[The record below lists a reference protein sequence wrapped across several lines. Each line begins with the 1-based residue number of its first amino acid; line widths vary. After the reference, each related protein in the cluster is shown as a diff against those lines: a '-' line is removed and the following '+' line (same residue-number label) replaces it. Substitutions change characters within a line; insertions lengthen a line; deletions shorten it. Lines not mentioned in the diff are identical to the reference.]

1 LEHAAN
7 DSASYDMSSLVIM
20 ELRKIIRA
28 IDRNSKSLIRR
39 VGLTMPQLVILQ
51 YICSQTEVSVGV
63 IAKNNHLSDATVTG
77 ILERLE
83 RRGFI
88 VKRKSD
94 SDRRRVLIKSTEMG
108 KDVIQKA
115 PPAMQEGFVANF
127 SELPGWNQAMIFS
140 ALQQLAEIM
149 NASSMPTAPFLTV
162 NPEVENDMTKP
173 H

>member
-1 LEHAAN
+1 M
-7 DSASYDMSSLVIM
+7 DSTAKDKAYEMSSLVIM
-20 ELRKIIRA
+20 ELRKIIQA
-28 IDRNSKSLIRR
+28 IDRNSKSLVRR
-39 VGLTMPQLVILQ
+39 VGLTMPQLVLLQ

-88 VKRKSD
+88 AKRKSD
-94 SDRRRVLIKSTEMG
+94 SDRRRVLIKSTELG
-108 KDVIQKA
+108 KELILNA
-115 PPAMQEGFVANF
+115 PPAMQEGFVAKF
-127 SELPGWNQAMIFS
+127 SELPGWNQAMIYS

-149 NASSMPTAPFLTV
+149 NASSMPAAPFLTV
-162 NPEVENDMTKP
+162 NPEVENEMVRP